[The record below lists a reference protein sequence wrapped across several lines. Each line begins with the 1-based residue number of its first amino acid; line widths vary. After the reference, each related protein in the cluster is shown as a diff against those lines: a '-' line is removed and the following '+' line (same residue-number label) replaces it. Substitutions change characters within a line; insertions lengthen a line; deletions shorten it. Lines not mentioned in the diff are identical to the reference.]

1 MSLIDYLKKMINP
14 LLYIEEYSRNFTV
27 ARIDNLGFCLCL
39 RHDMDLMNREMIDA
53 FFKFEER
60 AHIKSTCFF
69 LFSQL
74 RKYKKQIL
82 LLQEEGWDIQ
92 FHSQSRPFSF
102 KPNPFKMESLY
113 RSNLK
118 KEFSRVAALGFNCSG
133 HAPHAIHCF
142 VGYDPDLD
150 WSVIE
155 KATAGSGFKWICGYR
170 LPVKTE
176 YGEEFPTP
184 LPSYNITAGGS
195 GNFIIVYQTSWD
207 DRFFFISFR
216 GKLLGNAKR
225 TVEEAKKNILR
236 QINFCKE
243 TNMPFIISLHPFQFL
258 KKDPAYPAELIQWLV
273 SYCSQ
278 WQIPIKTI
286 EEVLNEH
293 RENKIHF
300 KK

>member
-1 MSLIDYLKKMINP
+1 MSLIDSLKKIINP

-39 RHDMDLMNREMIDA
+39 RHDMDLMNSETIDA
-53 FFKFEER
+53 FIKFEEK
-60 AHIKSTCFF
+60 AHMKSTCFF
-69 LFSQL
+69 LYSQF
-74 RKYKKQIL
+74 RKHKKQIL

-118 KEFSRVAALGFNCSG
+118 TEFSQVAALGFNCSG

-155 KATAGSGFKWICGYR
+155 KATLGSGFKWICSYR
-170 LPVKTE
+170 LPVKTD
-176 YGEEFPTP
+176 YGEEFLAP
-184 LPSYNITAGGS
+184 LPTYSITVRES
-195 GNFIIVYQTSWD
+195 GDFIDAYQTSWD
-207 DRFFFISFR
+207 DRFFFLSFR
-216 GKLLGNAKR
+216 RKLLGKIKR
-225 TVEEAKKNILR
+225 SVDEAKKNILQ
-236 QINFCKE
+236 QITFCRE
-243 TNMPFIISLHPFQFL
+243 MDMPFIISLHPFQFL
-258 KKDPAYPAELIQWLV
+258 KKDPTYPVELIRWLI
-273 SYCSQ
+273 SYCYQ
-278 WQIPIKTI
+278 EQIPIKTI
-286 EEVLNEH
+286 EEVSNEH

-300 KK
+300 